1 MPPET
6 KVSSDRT
13 YIRWFDT
20 LTADDVALVGGKNA
34 SLGEMIQGLAG
45 RGVRVPPGFAVTTAA
60 YEHWVDE
67 KGLRAQIRS
76 ILEDVDTNDTAELAT
91 KGRRVRDLILEHPLT
106 PAIAD
111 EIMAGY
117 ELLAERFGTDPD
129 VAVRSSATT
138 EDLAEASFAGQQETF
153 LNVRGGSDLVAAVH
167 RCYASLFTN
176 RAISYRVHQG
186 FDFMDVSISV
196 GVQKMVRAE
205 KGASGVIFTID
216 TESGFRNVVLIT
228 GAYGLGDPIVRGEI
242 SPDEWYVF
250 KPTLEQGYPAILRR
264 RIGDKHEKLIY
275 TSGRSRTK
283 KVPVPK
289 QDRRRLC
296 LGDDEVLE
304 LARWSLE
311 IEKHYSE
318 RAGKALPMDIEW
330 VKDGETEQLYIVQA
344 RPETVHAQR
353 AGKYLET
360 YELLERGQPIV
371 EGAAV
376 GEKIGAGPVRVLQ
389 GPQEIDRFREGD
401 VLVTETTDPDWEPI
415 MKKAC
420 AIVTERGGRTS
431 HAAIV
436 SRELGVPCIV
446 GASGAEARLAL
457 EEEVTVCCAEGQ
469 IGRVYRGL
477 LEFKKTELS
486 LENLPET
493 ETQIMMNVGNPDVAF
508 RLASLPN
515 DGVGLAREEFIIAS
529 EIGVHP
535 LALLEFDQLRE
546 GNTKNLIARKTRGF
560 SDKVQY
566 YEQKLSEGIAMIGA
580 AFHPN
585 DVIVRFSD
593 FKSNEYKD
601 LLGGEFFEPEEENPM
616 LGWRGA
622 SRYYGD
628 RYGEAFKLECQAI
641 KIVRDEIGL
650 TNVKVMIPFCRTVQE
665 GKRVLEVMDQAGLP
679 RGHNGLE
686 VYMMVEIPS
695 NVIMIEEFAE
705 IFDGFS
711 IGSNDLTQLVLG
723 LDRDSEIVAYLFDE
737 QNEAV
742 LRMIKSAIEGA
753 KRCGRK
759 IGICGQAPS
768 DHPGFARFLVD
779 CGIDSMSLNP
789 DSVVRTIE
797 IVAQAEETARREAA
811 AEAAASALD

>member
-111 EIMAGY
+111 DIMAGY

-389 GPQEIDRFREGD
+389 SPQEIDRFREGD

-420 AIVTERGGRTS
+420 AIATERGGRTS

-535 LALLEFDQLRE
+535 
-546 GNTKNLIARKTRGF
+546 
-560 SDKVQY
+560 
-566 YEQKLSEGIAMIGA
+566 
-580 AFHPN
+580 
-585 DVIVRFSD
+585 
-593 FKSNEYKD
+593 
-601 LLGGEFFEPEEENPM
+601 
-616 LGWRGA
+616 WR
-622 SRYYGD
+622 S
-628 RYGEAFKLECQAI
+628 C
-641 KIVRDEIGL
+641 
-650 TNVKVMIPFCRTVQE
+650 
-665 GKRVLEVMDQAGLP
+665 
-679 RGHNGLE
+679 
-686 VYMMVEIPS
+686 S
-695 NVIMIEEFAE
+695 
-705 IFDGFS
+705 S
-711 IGSNDLTQLVLG
+711 IS
-723 LDRDSEIVAYLFDE
+723 
-737 QNEAV
+737 
-742 LRMIKSAIEGA
+742 
-753 KRCGRK
+753 
-759 IGICGQAPS
+759 
-768 DHPGFARFLVD
+768 
-779 CGIDSMSLNP
+779 
-789 DSVVRTIE
+789 
-797 IVAQAEETARREAA
+797 
-811 AEAAASALD
+811 